1 MLIISPHLST
11 GGAPQFTLSKIEII
25 KNDYEILCIEY
36 DFAAPE
42 FVVQRNKISK
52 LLGNNFISLGN
63 NKRELIDILN
73 WFNPDIVSM
82 EEFPE
87 FFMDDSVTA
96 DIYKENK
103 NYVIF
108 ETTHDSSFPVEH
120 KRWLPDKFIFV
131 SAFNAFRYSMY
142 DIPYEV
148 IEYPVNFKEKNK
160 YAKENLGLDP
170 TWKHVVNVGLFT
182 PRKNQKYVFEIA
194 KKLEDYKLKFHFI
207 GNQAD
212 NFADY
217 WKPLMSNKPENCVV
231 WGERSDVGDFL
242 EASDLFL
249 FTSRGEKNNKE
260 LNPIA
265 IKEAL
270 EYRMPMMMFNL
281 DVYCG
286 KYDNYENITFL
297 TGNLEQD
304 CQSIIKLFNLKTM
317 KGLIA
322 LGYERDENKIT
333 INYQGEE
340 SAKLNVS
347 IRCMTSGAPMYW
359 FDVEMTQGSGWFVIP
374 IPAHIFKFY
383 QNPNF
388 RGFLVEFYN
397 LEDELVHSDTIIV
410 NDIIP
415 RLRPVSFEPFDCSY
429 RNYIEFFADDIYGT
443 FNLNDLDLVLD
454 IGANIG
460 LFTKYMYD
468 KNAKKVI
475 LVEANPLLKKSIDT
489 VLAEDIERSK
499 VYLAP
504 IFEKK
509 KNVQFRY
516 SSTNSTI
523 GTLVMD
529 ASVSGYEELDSVME
543 IETITLNQVIQENNI
558 DRISLFKC
566 DIEGGEYDL
575 IGSLTTEQ
583 MNLIDRFLIEFHQ
596 NKGQL
601 QGMVNQLDSYG
612 FDCEFYKLDMANKIK
627 VDVLCEHGVLF
638 AKRKK

>member
-1 MLIISPHLST
+1 MLIITPHLST
-11 GGAPQFTLSKIEII
+11 GGAPQFTLNKIEMI
-25 KNDYEILCIEY
+25 KNDYDILCIEY
-36 DFAAPE
+36 DFVAPE
-42 FVVQRNKISK
+42 FVVQRNKISN
-52 LLGNNFISLGN
+52 LLGNNFVSLGD
-63 NKRELIDILN
+63 NKRELVDILN
-73 WFNPDIVSM
+73 WFNPDIISM

-87 FFMDDSVTA
+87 FFMGDSIVA
-96 DIYKENK
+96 EIYKENK

-160 YAKENLGLDP
+160 YAKEKLGLDP

-194 KKLEDYKLKFHFI
+194 KKLEDYKIKFHFI

-217 WKPLMSNKPENCVV
+217 WKPLMSSKPENCIV
-231 WGERSDVGDFL
+231 WGERGDVEDFL

-249 FTSRGEKNNKE
+249 FTSRGDKNNKE

-286 KYDNYENITFL
+286 KYDEYENITFL
-297 TGNLEQD
+297 TGDIEKD
-304 CQSIIKLFNLKTM
+304 SESIIKLFNLQTM
-317 KGLIA
+317 KGLIS
-322 LGYERDENKIT
+322 LGYEKDENKIMV
-333 INYQGEE
+333 NYHGSERI
-340 SAKLNVS
+340 KLNLS

-359 FDVEMTQGSGWFVIP
+359 FDIETYPGAGWFVIP

-410 NDIIP
+410 NDILP

-429 RNYIEFFADDIYGT
+429 RNYIEFFADDIYGS

-460 LFTKYMYD
+460 LFAKYMYD

-475 LVEANPLLKKSIDT
+475 LVEANPLLKKSIET
-489 VLAEDIERSK
+489 VLAEDNERSK

-504 IFEKK
+504 LFEEKK
-509 KNVQFRY
+509 EIEFRY

-543 IETITLNQVIQENNI
+543 IETITLDQVIQENNI

-575 IGSLTTEQ
+575 IASLTTEQ
-583 MNLIDRFLIEFHQ
+583 MNMIDRFLVEFHQ

-612 FDCEFYKLDMANKIK
+612 FECEFYKLDMANKIK

-638 AKRKK
+638 AKRK